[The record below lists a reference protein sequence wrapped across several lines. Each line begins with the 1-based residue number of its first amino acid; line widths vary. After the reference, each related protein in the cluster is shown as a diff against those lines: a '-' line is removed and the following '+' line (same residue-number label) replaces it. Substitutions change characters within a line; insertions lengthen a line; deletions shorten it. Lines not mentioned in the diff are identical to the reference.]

1 MRFSS
6 PSPVHS
12 VLLFLGMSSQVHATS
27 DSCLRVVTST
37 SSGYLNMFV
46 NSGDGS
52 GYVEVTEK
60 AFFSKGE
67 TVLEECYTGL
77 IGVQVQN
84 ADPDGWAGSIEAS
97 VEAAQFFSF

>member
-27 DSCLRVVTST
+27 TCLRVVTGT
-37 SSGYLNMFV
+37 EYIWDDGYLNMFV

-52 GYVEVTEK
+52 
-60 AFFSKGE
+60 
-67 TVLEECYTGL
+67 
-77 IGVQVQN
+77 
-84 ADPDGWAGSIEAS
+84 
-97 VEAAQFFSF
+97 